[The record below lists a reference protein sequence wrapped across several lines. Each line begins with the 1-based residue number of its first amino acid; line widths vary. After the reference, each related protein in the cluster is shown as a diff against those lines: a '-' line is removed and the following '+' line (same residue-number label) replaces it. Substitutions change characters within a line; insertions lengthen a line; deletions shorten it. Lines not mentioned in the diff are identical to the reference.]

1 MPIKSDQNTSIKDY
15 IQTAE
20 KQLGKS
26 KSVEIKIVNNQQK
39 ILA

>member
-20 KQLGKS
+20 KQLG
-26 KSVEIKIVNNQQK
+26 NQNQWK
-39 ILA
+39 